1 MQELIAVLP
10 FLIHVSLLLFAIGL
24 CLYVWDKNTTV
35 AIPVICVTGV
45 SFAFYA
51 WSSIVASFV
60 KLFPYTTIISRALQ
74 SDFNHRRWWIESAD
88 PSEGNQDKMTSL
100 ALQWLIQNCETPNSV
115 VIALQ
120 AISGASTKIPREP
133 LESCQA
139 TLHILRRLASSSP
152 EHGTESDTKLYT
164 RAGCTWITQ
173 RNSFGKQWY

>member
-1 MQELIAVLP
+1 M
-10 FLIHVSLLLFAIGL
+10 IH
-24 CLYVWDKNTTV
+24 
-35 AIPVICVTGV
+35 
-45 SFAFYA
+45 
-51 WSSIVASFV
+51 
-60 KLFPYTTIISRALQ
+60 RAL
-74 SDFNHRRWWIESAD
+74 SSGVRITLASGRWWIESAD

-164 RAGCTWITQ
+164 RALAVLGSRNETPSESSGIEDVEVLLRELQSENERQVVDLINSTQ
-173 RNSFGKQWY
+173 FEPTKDNIRALIIGNTATSVTLRLLRGG